1 MYIKVLQKVITYVIK
16 YTTIRVINIT
26 VSKIKD
32 RFAFKSRGG
41 KTHFKKGYFRD
52 NVVIVIKE
60 GSDPNR
66 PQNRVAL

>member
-1 MYIKVLQKVITYVIK
+1 MYIKVLQQVITYVIK
-16 YTTIRVINIT
+16 YTTITVI
-26 VSKIKD
+26 KIKG

-41 KTHFKKGYFRD
+41 KTHFKKGYYRD